1 MERSMRSSV
10 LLITLPLCLGM
21 VSLAVVLASQCHQD
35 LDQLPEAGSHFE
47 EGEDGVEQDSNR
59 GVGERLH
66 TAEHYAAFPPEER
79 HENAHQ
85 PRSLVQHHNQGDG
98 VRNSQTERGHQACA
112 I

>member
-59 GVGERLH
+59 GVGERLWIDEDQWLITH
-66 TAEHYAAFPPEER
+66 RFLESR
-79 HENAHQ
+79 
-85 PRSLVQHHNQGDG
+85 
-98 VRNSQTERGHQACA
+98 
-112 I
+112 